1 MITQVLH
8 CPYCQGTDIV
18 RHGTSPEGKQRYR
31 CRACPERGRTFLLE
45 YAYAGQS
52 PAVKQQIV
60 DMAMNASGIR
70 DTARVLHVSPTTVI
84 KELKKRNLT
93 LQQVNKTVLQYL
105 HPEHVEIEMCR
116 ADELAQRRGLTSELD
131 EMWSY
136 VGKKAEP
143 RWLWHAIDHHS
154 GTVLAYVFGRRKDA
168 VFLELQNLLKP
179 FGITR
184 FYTDGWGAYERHI
197 APEQHEV
204 GKENTQRI
212 ESKHINLRTRI
223 KRLVR
228 RTICFS
234 KTTTMHDLVI
244 GLFINRYEFG
254 LLL

>member
-1 MITQVLH
+1 MSIVADLSITAVEGHYRLLR
-8 CPYCQGTDIV
+8 YCQKKA
-18 RHGTSPEGKQRYR
+18 P
-31 CRACPERGRTFLLE
+31 ALE
-45 YAYAGQS
+45 
-52 PAVKQQIV
+52 
-60 DMAMNASGIR
+60 
-70 DTARVLHVSPTTVI
+70 
-84 KELKKRNLT
+84 
-93 LQQVNKTVLQYL
+93 QVNQAVLQHL
-105 HPEHVEIEMCR
+105 HPEHVEVEICR

-154 GTVLAYVFGRRKDA
+154 GTVLAYVFGQRKDA
-168 VFLELQNLLKP
+168 VFLQLQALLEP

-197 APEQHEV
+197 DPEQHHV
-204 GKENTQRI
+204 GKEHTQKI

-254 LLL
+254 VAI

>member
-1 MITQVLH
+1 VLQH
-8 CPYCQGTDIV
+8 PY
-18 RHGTSPEGKQRYR
+18 
-31 CRACPERGRTFLLE
+31 PERVE
-45 YAYAGQS
+45 
-52 PAVKQQIV
+52 
-60 DMAMNASGIR
+60 
-70 DTARVLHVSPTTVI
+70 
-84 KELKKRNLT
+84 
-93 LQQVNKTVLQYL
+93 
-105 HPEHVEIEMCR
+105 VEICR

-143 RWLWHAIDHHS
+143 RWLWHAIDHNR
-154 GTVLAYVFGRRKDA
+154 GTVLAYVFGRRKDE
-168 VFLELQNLLKP
+168 VFLQLQALLEP

-184 FYTDGWGAYERHI
+184 FYTDGWDAYARYI
-197 APEQHEV
+197 APEHHRV
-204 GKENTQRI
+204 GKENTQKI

-254 LLL
+254 LLI

>member
-1 MITQVLH
+1 M
-8 CPYCQGTDIV
+8 
-18 RHGTSPEGKQRYR
+18 
-31 CRACPERGRTFLLE
+31 
-45 YAYAGQS
+45 
-52 PAVKQQIV
+52 
-60 DMAMNASGIR
+60 
-70 DTARVLHVSPTTVI
+70 
-84 KELKKRNLT
+84 
-93 LQQVNKTVLQYL
+93 NKTALQYL
-105 HPEHVEIEMCR
+105 HPEQVEVEICR

-143 RWLWHAIDHHS
+143 RWLWHAIDHYH

-168 VFLELQNLLKP
+168 VFLQLKELLEP
-179 FGITR
+179 FGIIR
-184 FYTDGWGAYERHI
+184 FYTDGWGAYERHLDP
-197 APEQHEV
+197 AQHHV
-204 GKENTQRI
+204 GKEHTQRI

-254 LLL
+254 VAL